1 MTKNKN
7 KKRAAALRNLTTK
20 IAQMQV
26 TPKKKKNKKKK
37 KAMSPMGP
45 VASISTAPVA
55 IGNSIKGAKA
65 VSRNTPNGCVVRGR
79 DFMFTP
85 IGTNTITTWCMVGGT
100 PLSPVA
106 FGDSVVREY
115 MQMYQKFRWRSCT
128 VYYITSS
135 PTSSTGDVMFYYSK
149 NRDSV
154 FLNQT
159 SSFLLPFVIS
169 DPNTVLGPQ
178 WTNHAAKL
186 EIEPIWKSTDYGMAA
201 DPNQYAAGEVFLL
214 SKTTTTDSPGYVL
227 FDYEIEFA
235 EIQIS
240 PRLLALPLPR
250 AQYTN
255 IALTTSGAKTA
266 GGIMDFISGG
276 GTLLSGASGANP
288 NGFLAG
294 DIYKVIFD
302 STNSVY
308 TTGTAAN
315 LLQVSLGNSNTYNLV
330 ISDGLTVYGVADQ
343 GGAIGLYQTSTDAY
357 TASNPIQSQTN
368 QTPNVNIQVWVSLL
382 GSMSTLGLKPNY

>member
-1 MTKNKN
+1 
-7 KKRAAALRNLTTK
+7 
-20 IAQMQV
+20 
-26 TPKKKKNKKKK
+26 
-37 KAMSPMGP
+37 
-45 VASISTAPVA
+45 
-55 IGNSIKGAKA
+55 
-65 VSRNTPNGCVVRGR
+65 
-79 DFMFTP
+79 
-85 IGTNTITTWCMVGGT
+85 
-100 PLSPVA
+100 
-106 FGDSVVREY
+106 
-115 MQMYQKFRWRSCT
+115 
-128 VYYITSS
+128 
-135 PTSSTGDVMFYYSK
+135 
-149 NRDSV
+149 
-154 FLNQT
+154 
-159 SSFLLPFVIS
+159 
-169 DPNTVLGPQ
+169 VLGPQ

-255 IALTTSGAKTA
+255 VALTTFGAKTA
-266 GGIMDFISGG
+266 GGIIDFISNA

-288 NGFLAG
+288 NGFAVG

-315 LLQVSLGNSNTYNLV
+315 LLQVSVGNSNTYNLI

-343 GGAIGLYQTSTDAY
+343 SGAIGLYQTSTDAY